1 MRKFMVRL
9 RPSLSLQVLAVTV
22 HVVTFAAILIYVSG
36 TDRWYWL
43 GGIIVCALWS
53 FWGLRQPVIRRIEI
67 DDQLQAKL
75 ILAKGAKMI
84 MAELRADSMV
94 RRNLLALNWH
104 TNNGVVR
111 TLLLPDMTDKQSWRR
126 LQIWARWCQPQK
138 KPLNLWQLLCSRI
151 VRRRRQ
157 MDNQ

>member
-1 MRKFMVRL
+1 MREFMVRV
-9 RPSLSLQVLAVTV
+9 RPSLLLQVLAVMV
-22 HVVTFAAILIYVSG
+22 HVITFAAILMYVPG

-43 GGIIVCALWS
+43 AGLIVCALWS
-53 FWGLRQPVIRRIEI
+53 FYGLHQPVIRRIEI

-75 ILAKGAKMI
+75 ILAKEAKMI
-84 MAELRADSMV
+84 VAELRTDSMV

-126 LQIWARWCQPQK
+126 LQLWARWCQPQK
-138 KPLNLWQLLCSRI
+138 KPVNTWQRMYSRI
-151 VRRRRQ
+151 VRRQR
-157 MDNQ
+157 

>member
-1 MRKFMVRL
+1 MREFMVRV
-9 RPSLSLQVLAVTV
+9 RPSLLLQLLAVMV
-22 HVVTFAAILIYVSG
+22 HVITFAAILMYVPD

-43 GGIIVCALWS
+43 AGLIVCALWS
-53 FWGLRQPVIRRIEI
+53 FYGLHQPVIRRIEI

-75 ILAKGAKMI
+75 ILAKGTKMI
-84 MAELRADSMV
+84 VAELRADSMV

-138 KPLNLWQLLCSRI
+138 KPVNTRQRLYSRI
-151 VRRRRQ
+151 VRRQR
-157 MDNQ
+157 

>member
-1 MRKFMVRL
+1 MVRM
-9 RPSLSLQVLAVTV
+9 RPSLLLQVLAVMV
-22 HVVTFAAILIYVSG
+22 HVITFAAILIYVSG

-43 GGIIVCALWS
+43 VGLIVCALWS
-53 FWGLRQPVIRRIEI
+53 FYGLRQPVIRRIEV

-84 MAELRADSMV
+84 VAELRADSMV

-111 TLLLPDMTDKQSWRR
+111 TLLLPDMTDNQSWRR

-138 KPLNLWQLLCSRI
+138 PVNTWQRLYSRI
-151 VRRRRQ
+151 VCRQ
-157 MDNQ
+157 R

>member
-1 MRKFMVRL
+1 MREFMVRV
-9 RPSLSLQVLAVTV
+9 RPSLLLQVLAVMV
-22 HVVTFAAILIYVSG
+22 HVITFAAILMYVPG

-43 GGIIVCALWS
+43 AGLIVCALWS
-53 FWGLRQPVIRRIEI
+53 FYGLHQPVIRRIEI

-75 ILAKGAKMI
+75 ILAKEAKMI
-84 MAELRADSMV
+84 VAELRADSMV

-126 LQIWARWCQPQK
+126 LQLWARWCQPQK
-138 KPLNLWQLLCSRI
+138 KPVNTWQRMYSRI
-151 VRRRRQ
+151 VRRQR
-157 MDNQ
+157 

>member
-1 MRKFMVRL
+1 MREFMVRV
-9 RPSLSLQVLAVTV
+9 RSSLLLQVLAVMV
-22 HVVTFAAILIYVSG
+22 HVITFAAILMYVPG

-43 GGIIVCALWS
+43 AGLIVCALWS
-53 FWGLRQPVIRRIEI
+53 FYGLHQPVIRRIEI

-75 ILAKGAKMI
+75 ILAKEAKMI
-84 MAELRADSMV
+84 VAELRADSMV

-126 LQIWARWCQPQK
+126 LQLWARWCQPQK
-138 KPLNLWQLLCSRI
+138 KPVNTWQRMYSRI
-151 VRRRRQ
+151 VRRQR
-157 MDNQ
+157 

>member
-1 MRKFMVRL
+1 MVRM
-9 RPSLSLQVLAVTV
+9 RPSLLLQLLAVIV
-22 HVVTFAAILIYVSG
+22 HVITFAAILMYVPS

-43 GGIIVCALWS
+43 VGLIVCALWS
-53 FWGLRQPVIRRIEI
+53 FYGLHQPVIRRIEI

-75 ILAKGAKMI
+75 ILAKEAKMI
-84 MAELRADSMV
+84 VAELRADSMV

-126 LQIWARWCQPQK
+126 LQLWARWCQPQK
-138 KPLNLWQLLCSRI
+138 KPVNTWQRMYSRI
-151 VRRRRQ
+151 VRRQR
-157 MDNQ
+157 

>member
-1 MRKFMVRL
+1 MREFMVRV
-9 RPSLSLQVLAVTV
+9 RPSLLLQVLAVMV
-22 HVVTFAAILIYVSG
+22 HVITFAAILMYVPG

-43 GGIIVCALWS
+43 AGLIVCALWS
-53 FWGLRQPVIRRIEI
+53 FYGLHQPVIRRIEI

-75 ILAKGAKMI
+75 ILAKEAKMI
-84 MAELRADSMV
+84 VAELRADSMV

-126 LQIWARWCQPQK
+126 LQLWARWCQPQK
-138 KPLNLWQLLCSRI
+138 KPVNTRQRLYSRI
-151 VRRRRQ
+151 VRRQR
-157 MDNQ
+157 

>member
-1 MRKFMVRL
+1 MVRM
-9 RPSLSLQVLAVTV
+9 RPSLLLQLLAVIV
-22 HVVTFAAILIYVSG
+22 HVITFAAILMYVPG

-43 GGIIVCALWS
+43 AGLIVCALWS
-53 FWGLRQPVIRRIEI
+53 FYGLHQPVIRRIEI

-75 ILAKGAKMI
+75 ILAKGTKMI
-84 MAELRADSMV
+84 VAELRADSMV

-138 KPLNLWQLLCSRI
+138 MTVNTRQRLYSRI
-151 VRRRRQ
+151 VRRQR
-157 MDNQ
+157 

>member
-1 MRKFMVRL
+1 MREFMVRV
-9 RPSLSLQVLAVTV
+9 RPSLSLQLLAVIV
-22 HVVTFAAILIYVSG
+22 HVITFAAILMYVPG

-43 GGIIVCALWS
+43 AGLIVCALWS
-53 FWGLRQPVIRRIEI
+53 FYGLHQPVIRRIEI
-67 DDQLQAKL
+67 DDELQAKL

-84 MAELRADSMV
+84 VAELRADSMV

-138 KPLNLWQLLCSRI
+138 KPVNTWQCLYSRI
-151 VRRRRQ
+151 VRRQR
-157 MDNQ
+157 

>member
-1 MRKFMVRL
+1 MREFMVRV
-9 RPSLSLQVLAVTV
+9 RPSLLLQVLAVMV
-22 HVVTFAAILIYVSG
+22 HVITFAAILMYVPG

-43 GGIIVCALWS
+43 AGLIVCALWS
-53 FWGLRQPVIRRIEI
+53 FYGLHQPVIRRIEI

-84 MAELRADSMV
+84 VAELRADSMV

-126 LQIWARWCQPQK
+126 LQIWARWCQSQK
-138 KPLNLWQLLCSRI
+138 MPVNTWQRLYSRI
-151 VRRRRQ
+151 VRRQR
-157 MDNQ
+157 

>member
-1 MRKFMVRL
+1 MREFMVRV
-9 RPSLSLQVLAVTV
+9 RPSLLLQVLAVMV
-22 HVVTFAAILIYVSG
+22 HVITFAAILMYVPG

-43 GGIIVCALWS
+43 VGLIVCALWS
-53 FWGLRQPVIRRIEI
+53 FYGLHQPVIRRIEI

-75 ILAKGAKMI
+75 ILAKEAKMI
-84 MAELRADSMV
+84 VAELRADSMV

-138 KPLNLWQLLCSRI
+138 KPVNTWQRMYSRI
-151 VRRRRQ
+151 VRRQR
-157 MDNQ
+157 

>member
-1 MRKFMVRL
+1 MVRM
-9 RPSLSLQVLAVTV
+9 RPSLLLQLLAVMV
-22 HVVTFAAILIYVSG
+22 HVITFATILMYVPG

-43 GGIIVCALWS
+43 AGLIVCALWS
-53 FWGLRQPVIRRIEI
+53 FYGLHQPVIRRIEI

-75 ILAKGAKMI
+75 ILAKEAKMI
-84 MAELRADSMV
+84 VAELRADSMV

-126 LQIWARWCQPQK
+126 LQLWARWCQPQK
-138 KPLNLWQLLCSRI
+138 KPVNTWQRMYSRI
-151 VRRRRQ
+151 VRRQR
-157 MDNQ
+157 

>member
-1 MRKFMVRL
+1 MREFMVRV
-9 RPSLSLQVLAVTV
+9 RPSLLLQLLAVMV
-22 HVVTFAAILIYVSG
+22 HVITFAAILMYVPD

-43 GGIIVCALWS
+43 AGLIVCALWS
-53 FWGLRQPVIRRIEI
+53 FYGLHQPVIRRIEI

-75 ILAKGAKMI
+75 ILAKGTKMI
-84 MAELRADSMV
+84 VAELRADSMV

-138 KPLNLWQLLCSRI
+138 KPVNTWQCLYSRI
-151 VRRRRQ
+151 VRRQR
-157 MDNQ
+157 

>member
-1 MRKFMVRL
+1 MVRM
-9 RPSLSLQVLAVTV
+9 RPSLLLQLLAVMV
-22 HVVTFAAILIYVSG
+22 HVITFATILMYVPG

-43 GGIIVCALWS
+43 AGLIVCALWS
-53 FWGLRQPVIRRIEI
+53 FYGLHQPVIRRIEI

-75 ILAKGAKMI
+75 ILAKEAKMI
-84 MAELRADSMV
+84 VAELRADSMV

-126 LQIWARWCQPQK
+126 LQLWARWCQLQK
-138 KPLNLWQLLCSRI
+138 KPVNTWQRMYSRI
-151 VRRRRQ
+151 VRRQR
-157 MDNQ
+157 

>member
-1 MRKFMVRL
+1 MREFMVRV
-9 RPSLSLQVLAVTV
+9 RPSLLLQLLAVMV
-22 HVVTFAAILIYVSG
+22 HVITFAAILMYVPD

-43 GGIIVCALWS
+43 AGLIVCALWS
-53 FWGLRQPVIRRIEI
+53 FYGLHQPVIRRIEI

-75 ILAKGAKMI
+75 ILAKEAKMI
-84 MAELRADSMV
+84 VAELRADSMV

-126 LQIWARWCQPQK
+126 LQLWARWCQPQK
-138 KPLNLWQLLCSRI
+138 KPVNTWQRMYSRI
-151 VRRRRQ
+151 VRRQR
-157 MDNQ
+157 

>member
-1 MRKFMVRL
+1 MREFMVRM
-9 RPSLSLQVLAVTV
+9 RPSLLLQVLAVIV
-22 HVVTFAAILIYVSG
+22 HVITFAAILMYVPG

-43 GGIIVCALWS
+43 VGLIVCALWS
-53 FWGLRQPVIRRIEI
+53 FYGLHQPVIRRIEI

-84 MAELRADSMV
+84 VAELRADSMV

-126 LQIWARWCQPQK
+126 LQIWARWCQSQK
-138 KPLNLWQLLCSRI
+138 MPVNTWQRLYSRI
-151 VRRRRQ
+151 VRRQR
-157 MDNQ
+157 

>member
-1 MRKFMVRL
+1 MVRM
-9 RPSLSLQVLAVTV
+9 RPSLLLQVLAVMV
-22 HVVTFAAILIYVSG
+22 HVITFAAILMYVPD

-43 GGIIVCALWS
+43 AGLIVCALWS
-53 FWGLRQPVIRRIEI
+53 FYGLHQPVIRRIEI

-84 MAELRADSMV
+84 VAELRADSMV

-126 LQIWARWCQPQK
+126 LQLWARWCQPQK
-138 KPLNLWQLLCSRI
+138 KPVNTWQRMYSRI
-151 VRRRRQ
+151 VRRQR
-157 MDNQ
+157 

>member
-1 MRKFMVRL
+1 MREFMVRM
-9 RPSLSLQVLAVTV
+9 RPSLLLQVLAVIV
-22 HVVTFAAILIYVSG
+22 HVITFAAILMYVPG

-43 GGIIVCALWS
+43 AGLIVCALWS
-53 FWGLRQPVIRRIEI
+53 FYGLHQPVIRRIEI

-84 MAELRADSMV
+84 VAELRADSMV

-138 KPLNLWQLLCSRI
+138 MPVNTRQRLYSRI
-151 VRRRRQ
+151 VRRQR
-157 MDNQ
+157 

>member
-1 MRKFMVRL
+1 MREFMVRM
-9 RPSLSLQVLAVTV
+9 RPSLLLQVLAVIV
-22 HVVTFAAILIYVSG
+22 HVITFAAILMYVPG

-43 GGIIVCALWS
+43 AGLIVCALWS
-53 FWGLRQPVIRRIEI
+53 FYGLHQPVIRRIEI

-138 KPLNLWQLLCSRI
+138 KPVNTRQCLYSRI
-151 VRRRRQ
+151 VRRQR
-157 MDNQ
+157 